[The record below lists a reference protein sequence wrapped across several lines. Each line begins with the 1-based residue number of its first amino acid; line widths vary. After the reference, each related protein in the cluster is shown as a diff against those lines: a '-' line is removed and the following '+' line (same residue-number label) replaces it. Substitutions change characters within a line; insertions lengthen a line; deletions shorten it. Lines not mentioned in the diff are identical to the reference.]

1 MGYTEITI
9 WLVSHTTTH
18 TGFNINVREGM
29 HICCNEY
36 KSNHCLAC
44 LQSSSSILAHKQ
56 SNWLAAIIL
65 VPSNRKDALPYIV
78 RLIF

>member
-36 KSNHCLAC
+36 KSNHYVWLAC
-44 LQSSSSILAHKQ
+44 KVLRQFWYTIRVIGLLLLF
-56 SNWLAAIIL
+56 WFPAIERML
-65 VPSNRKDALPYIV
+65 CHT
-78 RLIF
+78 